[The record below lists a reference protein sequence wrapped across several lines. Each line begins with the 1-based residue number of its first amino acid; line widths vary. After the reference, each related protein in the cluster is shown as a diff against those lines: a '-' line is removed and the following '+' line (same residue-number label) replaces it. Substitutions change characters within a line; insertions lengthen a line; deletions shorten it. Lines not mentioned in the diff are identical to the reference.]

1 MPGFN
6 FSLQK
11 VLELRRQKEEQAQMA
26 LAASQRRL
34 KEKQAQLEE
43 LKQKLREC
51 ETEFRSR
58 KSLTRGDLW
67 LWQQYRFRLDAE
79 IKECAGIVSRIQS
92 KIDRQR
98 RELVDRSKER
108 ELLEKYRDNQK
119 KAFEYAQKQEEQKE
133 FDEIAT
139 TRYKNK
145 SM

>member
-1 MPGFN
+1 
-6 FSLQK
+6 
-11 VLELRRQKEEQAQMA
+11 MA

-43 LKQKLREC
+43 LRQKFREA
-51 ETEFRSR
+51 ENEFRSR
-58 KSLTRGDLW
+58 KELTRGDLW
-67 LWQQYRFRLDAE
+67 LWRQYRFRLDAE
-79 IKECAGIVSRIQS
+79 IKECSGIVSRLQD
-92 KIDRQR
+92 KVEKQR

-119 KAFEYAQKQEEQKE
+119 KAFAYAQKKEEQKE

-139 TRYKNK
+139 TRYKNN